1 MKEKKGTKMRENV
14 IVIFLTMTVAFNV
27 LQKNQKHDAATLCW
41 VLKKVLLFDK
51 GLKSIQK

>member
-1 MKEKKGTKMRENV
+1 MRKNV

-27 LQKNQKHDAATLCW
+27 LQKNQKHDDATLCW

-51 GLKSIQK
+51 GLKNIQK